1 MELLDKKAKPVV
13 QKKIRVINGLSTG
26 VIEVP
31 EDILTGVYYIR
42 AYTQYMRNF
51 EKELFYTTELTII
64 NADLPAKE
72 IIQTIAKDTVV
83 DEKSGLVQINMP
95 SAVFIPNASV
105 EVELTGKE
113 SKEVSVSVVKKGSY
127 ESNKVGIH
135 KFYKI
140 SAADAEKKLK
150 WYPEIR
156 SVSITGKVV
165 DKQSG
170 EPVKNM
176 LVFASVIDSV
186 KQFHVAKTNDEG
198 TFAFALMHLHDNH
211 QVYIGSDRDA
221 TILINPDFAA
231 GLPTAA
237 YATLKM
243 DSTKLD
249 LLNKMYTNSQ
259 VMDIYKDETVTSKTY
274 LDTLPDP
281 FQTSMETI
289 LFKDYV
295 ALPTMTDMF
304 NEIIPYTKVKTRK
317 EGVYIQLA
325 DKKDKTFFENTLIL
339 LDNIPFHDHAA
350 LLNIPPAKINSVGVI
365 AGRYVY
371 GGEILNGVISIKSK
385 DGNLAGLP
393 LPGDIVV
400 VDYITYNPDVK
411 AVYEKTNGFSA
422 NKPGFKNTLYWN
434 PYVELKDGKQIIQFA
449 VGNEASDY
457 DIVVRG
463 VDANGNLF
471 TTIKTITV
479 LKPSAN

>member
-1 MELLDKKAKPVV
+1 
-13 QKKIRVINGLSTG
+13 
-26 VIEVP
+26 
-31 EDILTGVYYIR
+31 
-42 AYTQYMRNF
+42 
-51 EKELFYTTELTII
+51 
-64 NADLPAKE
+64 
-72 IIQTIAKDTVV
+72 
-83 DEKSGLVQINMP
+83 
-95 SAVFIPNASV
+95 
-105 EVELTGKE
+105 
-113 SKEVSVSVVKKGSY
+113 
-127 ESNKVGIH
+127 
-135 KFYKI
+135 
-140 SAADAEKKLK
+140 
-150 WYPEIR
+150 
-156 SVSITGKVV
+156 
-165 DKQSG
+165 
-170 EPVKNM
+170 
-176 LVFASVIDSV
+176 
-186 KQFHVAKTNDEG
+186 
-198 TFAFALMHLHDNH
+198 MHLHDNH